1 MSVES
6 YYVVKT
12 TSIVKATNKTKA
24 KSILVGEE
32 SHGEIL
38 AQKVEVERKDQDGIA
53 ELVSK
58 LDNDFPVQE
67 DEDVEEEN
75 GNSYSSYLTVNEDIV
90 NFLRSENKRLIK
102 LVEKNKNV
110 KDEAVYSVYQAAYDA
125 FGSFELPSIKRVN
138 YSKAKGVPETAVAV
152 FADWQ
157 LGKVTPS
164 YNSDILAKRIE
175 LYTEKLLEITE
186 IQRAHHPVDDLHVW
200 LLGDIV
206 EGEEIFPG
214 QSHLIDSGLY
224 RQVGVNGPEILTTFI
239 NTCLQNFDNIHITG
253 VIGNH
258 GSVGGR
264 ARKQHDPETNMDRL
278 LYKIIQLIYSKEK
291 RVSFN
296 IPDGRGERNF
306 YAIDTIGDY
315 SSLLIHG
322 DQMPSPGQFYG
333 YYKKVMGW
341 KDEAIPENFED
352 VYMGHYHQ
360 KFKMTIGSSTLRIS
374 GSPES
379 HNTYAQEYFNSM
391 SRPCQDLLYVHPK
404 NGITSEYTI
413 WLDAV

>member
-1 MSVES
+1 
-6 YYVVKT
+6 VKT
-12 TSIVKATNKTKA
+12 TSIVKAINKTKA
-24 KSILVGEE
+24 RSVLVGEE
-32 SHGEIL
+32 AHGEVL
-38 AQKVEVERKDQDGIA
+38 AQKVEVEKREQKEVA
-53 ELVSK
+53 EIISR
-58 LDNDFPVQE
+58 LDSDFPSSE
-67 DEDVEEEN
+67 EELVEEEEA
-75 GNSYSSYLTVNEDIV
+75 NSYSSFLTVNEDIV
-90 NFLRSENKRLIK
+90 NFLRSENKRLAK
-102 LVEKNKNV
+102 LAEKNKNV
-110 KDEAVYSVYQAAYDA
+110 KEEAVYSVYQAAYDA
-125 FGSFELPSIKRVN
+125 FNQFELPSIKRIN

-157 LGKVTPS
+157 LGKVTPT

-175 LYTEKLLEITE
+175 LYTEKLIEITE
-186 IQRAHHPVDDLHVW
+186 IQRAHHPVEDLHVW

-224 RQVGVNGPEILTTFI
+224 RQVGVNGPEILTNFI
-239 NTCLQNFDNIHITG
+239 NTCLEHFDRIHITG

-278 LYKIIQLIYSKEK
+278 LYKILDLIYAKEK

-306 YAIDTIGDY
+306 YAIDSIGDY

-322 DQMPSPGQFYG
+322 DQMPAPGQFYG

-341 KDEAIPENFED
+341 KDEAIPENFDD